1 MTRPLR
7 RAPDQTRALSLA
19 VALTI
24 VLAACSGPGAS
35 SAGTARPTPAPDALR
50 VVTTTTVLAD
60 LVGQV
65 GGSHVSVVSLVPR
78 GGEVHTFDPSPSDVV
93 RVGEAQL
100 VVINGLGLDDWLAA
114 LVTDAGSTSPVVRL
128 AEDLPG
134 VDYLAGAGGGG
145 EHLNPHLWLDVA
157 NARAYVARIADAL
170 SAADPSDADAYA
182 AGGAGYDARLAA
194 LDGRIRTAVATVPE
208 AGRRVVSFHEA
219 FPYYAAAYGLEI
231 EGTIVDAPGQDPSAG
246 EIAALVDAI
255 RSTGVKAVLT
265 EAQFSPDLAQ
275 TVATEAGVRVVR
287 DLYTDSLGDPP
298 VDTYEGMMDW
308 NTDRIVSAL
317 KETP

>member
-170 SAADPSDADAYA
+170 SAADPSHADAYA
-182 AGGAGYDARLAA
+182 AGAAGYDARLAA
-194 LDGRIRTAVATVPE
+194 LDERIRTAVATVPE